1 LPTVNSFDG
10 IKRAAVVAAGG
21 TNSSAINVPRNVA
34 AITIY
39 IPTKLAQS
47 ASYKIQT
54 LLPDQPEGTT
64 WCDAYY
70 LDVATPATPKQLT
83 GITLGG
89 SGSADATALTIF
101 SNIFGGGTIRFVT
114 SNAETN
120 GTLFYVFFSGFQN

>member
-1 LPTVNSFDG
+1 MPQVNSFDG
-10 IKRAAVVAAGG
+10 IKRAAIVPAG
-21 TNSSAINVPRNVA
+21 TATSAPVNVPRNVS

-47 ASYKIQT
+47 ATYKIQT

-89 SGSADATALTIF
+89 SGSSDATALTIF
-101 SNIFGGGTIRFVT
+101 NNIFGGGTIRFVT
-114 SNAETN
+114 SNNETN
-120 GTLFYVFFSGFQN
+120 GTVFYVFFSGFQN